1 MARWFRQKQEPRVRA
16 DRVKLA
22 VGADAERRDWATHRN
37 TVLFGLLLVAGFIA
51 ILEFMFPRA
60 MPTTESEIKVGQV
73 SREEVVAPFDFD
85 VLKTAG
91 ELEQERKM
99 AAHGVVPVFRYDE
112 ASSAEST
119 TRFGE
124 LLIRIYDIRSGSEP
138 SLHKHE
144 MLGQLGITLSDASGL
159 ILLDATRA
167 EKVEERAREIMLVLY
182 DRGILS
188 ERGTPPLKPDDTVML
203 IKGGDERVVRIQ
215 SFIPARL
222 VVETVQSEAAR
233 TLNDPEMTIAVKEIL
248 TPFLEGNVTYDVKEN
263 AQRKEAARAAVV
275 GSTGRDFKKDEV
287 VLQRG
292 ERITGEHIVAILSL
306 ERKRAELLIQEAGYL
321 RFFPRVGR
329 ILEAT
334 LLLGVFALYVLARKR
349 RMVTEIR
356 YPILFMILV
365 TIVMAGAAI
374 VGRIPEAP
382 SYLVPIAILA
392 MFASML
398 FDFETAVIAT
408 VVTVVLV
415 AVYTSFGLPFIF
427 VSITAGMVAAYSV
440 RRVRHREDFYW
451 SGIKVVGAYALAIA
465 IADVSMVDVGIP
477 TLTRIGW
484 GGLNAFISMGVV
496 IVALP
501 LFERGFKVTT
511 DMTLLELG
519 DMNKPLLRRM
529 AMTAPGTY
537 HHSIV
542 VGNLAEAAA
551 EAIGANGLL
560 ARVGAYYH
568 DIGKLVNPGY
578 FIENQQGLDHAESK
592 HTGLK
597 PKVSSLIIQ
606 AHVKDGV
613 ELARKEKLPEPIIDM
628 VREHHGTSV
637 MEFFY
642 KRAAEDSEDPREVSE
657 GEYSYPGPRPR
668 SKESAILMLADLLEA
683 RTRSIGES
691 LTSKRIE
698 AEIDDAIEKR
708 WRTHQL
714 DDAELTLSDLR
725 KIREAFFRVLI
736 GMFHQ
741 RVKYPD
747 QKAGESGEATGEAT
761 DAGDTD
767 DAGSSGGAGTAS
779 SSGDADKASG
789 SGDADKANSPGGG

>member
-1 MARWFRQKQEPRVRA
+1 
-16 DRVKLA
+16 VKL
-22 VGADAERRDWATHRN
+22 GAGSDSARPHGAAHRN
-37 TVLFGLLLVAGFIA
+37 SLLFGFLLVAGFIA
-51 ILEFMFPRA
+51 ALEILFPQA
-60 MPTTESEIKVGQV
+60 VPTSENEIKVGQV

-85 VLKTAG
+85 VLKTAD

-99 AAHGVVPVFRYDE
+99 AANGVVPVFRYDE
-112 ASSAEST
+112 ASRTENRT
-119 TRFGE
+119 HFGE
-124 LLIRIYDIRSGSEP
+124 LLTRIYDIRTGSEP
-138 SLHKHE
+138 SRQRLE
-144 MLGQLGITLSDASGL
+144 MLGQLGVTLSDASRR
-159 ILLDATRA
+159 ILLDAAQA
-167 EKVEERAREIMLVLY
+167 ERVEERAREIMFALY
-182 DRGILS
+182 DRGVLS

-203 IKGGDERVVRIQ
+203 IKGDDETMVRIQ
-215 SFIPARL
+215 SFIPERL
-222 VVETVQSEAAR
+222 VVESVQREAAK
-233 TLNDPEMTIAVKEIL
+233 TLNDPDMTIAVKEIV
-248 TPFLEGNVTYDVKEN
+248 TPFLEGNVVYDVREN
-263 AQRKEAARAAVV
+263 RQRKEAARAAVV
-275 GSTGRDFKKDEV
+275 ESTGRDFKKDEV

-292 ERITGEHIVAILSL
+292 ERITGDHVVAILSL
-306 ERKRAELLIQEAGYL
+306 ESKRAELLMQEAGCL
-321 RFFPRVGR
+321 RFFPHLGR
-329 ILEAT
+329 ILEAM
-334 LLLGVFALYVLARKR
+334 LLLGLFALYVMACKR
-349 RMVTEIR
+349 RMITEIR

-365 TIVMAGAAI
+365 TMVMAGAAI
-374 VGRIPEAP
+374 VGRIPDAP
-382 SYLVPIAILA
+382 SYLVPVAVLA

-408 VVTVVLV
+408 VVTVILV

-427 VSITAGMVAAYSV
+427 VSLTAGMVAAYSV

-451 SGIKVVGAYALAIA
+451 SGIKIVGAYALAIA

-477 TLTRIGW
+477 TLTRMGW
-484 GGLNAFISMGVV
+484 GGLNALVSMGIV

-511 DMTLLELG
+511 DITLLELG
-519 DMNKPLLRRM
+519 DMNRPLLRRM

-551 EAIGANGLL
+551 DAIGANGLL

-578 FIENQQGLDHAESK
+578 FVENQQGLDQTQSK
-592 HTGLK
+592 HAGLK
-597 PKVSSLIIQ
+597 PKVSSIIIQ

-613 ELARKEKLPEPIIDM
+613 ELARKEKLPEPIVDM

-642 KRAAEDSEDPREVSE
+642 KRAAEESEDPSEVSE

-668 SKESAILMLADLLEA
+668 SKESAIVMLADLLEA

-691 LTSKRIE
+691 PTPKRIE

-736 GMFHQ
+736 GMYHQ

-747 QKAGESGEATGEAT
+747 QKVGESGETTGEAT
-761 DAGDTD
+761 DAGD
-767 DAGSSGGAGTAS
+767 AGDPGGAGKADD
-779 SSGDADKASG
+779 SGNRRGAGKADDSEDG
-789 SGDADKANSPGGG
+789 

>member
-1 MARWFRQKQEPRVRA
+1 MARWFRQKQEPRARA
-16 DRVKLA
+16 DRVKLG
-22 VGADAERRDWATHRN
+22 VGSDGPRADWAAHRN
-37 TVLFGLLLVAGFIA
+37 SLLFGLLLIVGFI
-51 ILEFMFPRA
+51 IVLEFLFPQA
-60 MPTTESEIKVGQV
+60 VPTTEIEIKVGQV

-85 VLKTAG
+85 VLKTAD

-99 AAHGVVPVFRYDE
+99 AADGVVPVFRYDE
-112 ASSAEST
+112 ASRTEKR

-124 LLIRIYDIRSGSEP
+124 LLTRIYDIRTGSEP
-138 SLHKHE
+138 PQQRIEL
-144 MLGQLGITLSDASGL
+144 LGQLGVILSDASRRV
-159 ILLDATRA
+159 LLDSGQA
-167 EKVEERAREIMLVLY
+167 ERVEERAREIMFVMY
-182 DRGILS
+182 DRGVLS

-203 IKGGDERVVRIQ
+203 IKGDDETVVRIQ
-215 SFIPARL
+215 SFIPERL
-222 VVETVQSEAAR
+222 VVETVQREAAR
-233 TLNDPEMTIAVKEIL
+233 VLNDADMTIAVKEIV
-248 TPFLEGNVTYDVKEN
+248 TPFLEGNVIYDVVEN
-263 AQRKEAARAAVV
+263 SRRREAARAAVV
-275 GSTGRDFKKDEV
+275 ESTGRDFKKDEV

-292 ERITGEHIVAILSL
+292 ERITVEHIVAVFSL
-306 ERKRAELLIQEAGYL
+306 DRKRAELLIEEAGYL
-321 RFFPRVGR
+321 RFFPRLGR
-329 ILEAT
+329 ILEAMA
-334 LLLGVFALYVLARKR
+334 LLGIFALYVLARKR

-365 TIVMAGAAI
+365 AIVMVAAAI
-374 VGRIPEAP
+374 VGRIPGAS
-382 SYLVPIAILA
+382 SYLVPIAVLA

-398 FDFETAVIAT
+398 LDFETAVIAT

-415 AVYTSFGLPFIF
+415 TVYTSFGLPFIF
-427 VSITAGMVAAYSV
+427 VSLVVGTIAAHSV

-451 SGIKVVGAYALAIA
+451 SGIKVVGAYALTIA
-465 IADVSMVDVGIP
+465 IADISMVDMGLP
-477 TLTRIGW
+477 TLTRMGW
-484 GGLNAFISMGVV
+484 GGLNALVSMGIV

-511 DMTLLELG
+511 DITLLELG
-519 DMNKPLLRRM
+519 DMNRPLLRRM

-551 EAIGANGLL
+551 EAVGANGLL

-578 FIENQQGLDHAESK
+578 FIENQQGLDQTQSK
-592 HTGLK
+592 HAGLK

-637 MEFFY
+637 MEFFFN
-642 KRAAEDSEDPREVSE
+642 RASEESEDPSDVSE

-668 SKESAILMLADLLEA
+668 SKESAIVMLADLLEA

-691 LTSKRIE
+691 LTPKRIE

-725 KIREAFFRVLI
+725 KIREAFFRVLV
-736 GMFHQ
+736 GMYHQ
-741 RVKYPD
+741 RAKYPD
-747 QKAGESGEATGEAT
+747 QKTEEQGEADGEATAADDTGSLG
-761 DAGDTD
+761 DAGK
-767 DAGSSGGAGTAS
+767 AS
-779 SSGDADKASG
+779 SSGSG
-789 SGDADKANSPGGG
+789 